1 MISRVLNL
9 RLNHSWLA
17 IPRLLQ
23 TYISQGGTEIGK
35 GGPVLAAKIGLAGPI
50 LAAKLVR
57 GDQFWQK
64 FLPKMVRPDQL

>member
-23 TYISQGGTEIGK
+23 TYISQGDRNWQ
-35 GGPVLAAKIGLAGPI
+35 GGPVLAAKIGPAGPI